1 MRIMSTFMR
10 IIMTS
15 KFVFSTL
22 ALAVAM
28 ATANANAATLDATTG
43 NASLSAEESDPITS
57 FQVSGGHSG
66 TVTGENI
73 VINTVVN
80 VTTDGRPDNPASS
93 AAIGTAETNKVLID
107 VESGSG
113 LNVNGSDLTIR
124 GQDIEILTK
133 SDNLITGYGNTV
145 IGGEETNSIKV
156 SGGQYGFSLLP
167 YSKKPNTNG
176 SLTLTAKNVDISAA
190 DTGLWVQNNSTGYE
204 DAYAR
209 VTINADDISIVAGRN
224 GIVSMSQG
232 DVELNGNVYIDAEN
246 AILTRGLSKVTIN
259 KYGEHTVKLNGNIN
273 FNYDEDTS
281 KTGVNADLTINL
293 STADSYWNGNTLVSW
308 GTGKPSDETKL
319 NVRSMKLSL
328 SNGAQWNVANI
339 INNDGTESGRLYVPL
354 NELTLNNGIINIT
367 EASDQNVE
375 IDRMYGTGGTI
386 NLLVTQGNEGL
397 SSASIVVDSVE
408 ETGSA
413 LNVNYLGITSDD
425 VQDADTAMEQLASS
439 VQAAGARQVRT
450 ISEGDIRGE
459 ITQTVAADGTKSEVR
474 TAENTKLV
482 SFRGL
487 NAVSLVAWRD
497 EVAYT
502 NQRMEFLRDNSHAY
516 GAWAQVY
523 GGESSYDDKSDLTT
537 TTIQVGADT
546 TIGDWV
552 AGAAFSYMTGEADL
566 LRGEA
571 DTDAYTLSLYAERNF
586 DSGLFINGI
595 ARYGRLSSD
604 AKAGNM
610 DASYDNNAFSVGGN
624 VGYHFTFAEQ
634 GFIEP
639 NVGLQYAY
647 VKGDDYKASNG
658 VKVEQDDFDAMIA
671 SFGARVGFNFP
682 NEAGKIFARVSVNHD
697 FLGEIDGTASKGNLA
712 ESMYLDLGGTWT
724 TYGIGT
730 QFNFTDNLSV
740 WGNLD
745 RTTGGEVS
753 TNYMMNAGVRYVF

>member
-1 MRIMSTFMR
+1 
-10 IIMTS
+10 MTS

-209 VTINADDISIVAGRN
+209 VTINADDISIVAGSN

-259 KYGEHTVKLNGNIN
+259 KNGEHTVKLNGNIN
-273 FNYDEDTS
+273 FNYDEYTS

-308 GTGKPSDETKL
+308 GTGKPSDDAKL
-319 NVRSMKLSL
+319 NVSSMKLSL

-354 NELTLNNGIINIT
+354 SELTLNNGIINIT
-367 EASDQNVE
+367 EASDQKVE
-375 IDRMYGTGGTI
+375 IDRMYGTGGTV
-386 NLLVTQGNEGL
+386 NLLTTVAEDGKLTATTVDFGEILSETAPTIAVTYSGITADDVKSNNLGDIEGGV
-397 SSASIVVDSVE
+397 SAKE
-408 ETGSA
+408 GSA
-413 LNVNYLGITSDD
+413 FKESRF
-425 VQDADTAMEQLASS
+425 VQQ
-439 VQAAGARQVRT
+439 GAIKGALTETYDENGKLLSRT
-450 ISEGDIRGE
+450 I
-459 ITQTVAADGTKSEVR
+459 
-474 TAENTKLV
+474 AENT
-482 SFRGL
+482 RL
-487 NAVSLVAWRD
+487 NAYGSVAALSIMQWRH
-497 EVAYT
+497 EM
-502 NQRMEFLRDNSHAY
+502 N
-516 GAWAQVY
+516 
-523 GGESSYDDKSDLTT
+523 DLTKRMGELRTSPEGVGSWVRIYGSEQEYGSQNIT
-537 TTIQVGADT
+537 TRNNSIQVGADADV
-546 TIGDWV
+546 GYGWKV
-552 AGAAFSYMTGEADL
+552 GAAFSYTDGKADYDL
-566 LRGEA
+566 GNA
-571 DTDAYTLSLYAERNF
+571 DNKSYGLGIYGTWMADNGQFIDLIAKYSRL
-586 DSGLFINGI
+586 DSDFELEGMDG
-595 ARYGRLSSD
+595 SS
-604 AKAGNM
+604 
-610 DASYDNNAFSVGGN
+610 DNNAFSVSAEYGWHLKLAQTGFVEPQAEVTYGYIQGDKFHTSNGVEIDQDDFESLIGRVGVRSGFYLPNNKGVIYARVSGLHDFKGDFDSTATLMSDRTLFDHVSEDLGDTWVEFGVGANFNWTDTTYCYVDLERTNGGDVKEN
-624 VGYHFTFAEQ
+624 WRW
-634 GFIEP
+634 
-639 NVGLQYAY
+639 NVGL
-647 VKGDDYKASNG
+647 
-658 VKVEQDDFDAMIA
+658 
-671 SFGARVGFNFP
+671 R
-682 NEAGKIFARVSVNHD
+682 H
-697 FLGEIDGTASKGNLA
+697 
-712 ESMYLDLGGTWT
+712 
-724 TYGIGT
+724 
-730 QFNFTDNLSV
+730 
-740 WGNLD
+740 
-745 RTTGGEVS
+745 
-753 TNYMMNAGVRYVF
+753 VF

>member
-1 MRIMSTFMR
+1 
-10 IIMTS
+10 MTS

-28 ATANANAATLDATTG
+28 ATANANAATLDATTD

-93 AAIGTAETNKVLID
+93 ADIGTAETNKVLID

-133 SDNLITGYGNTV
+133 SDNLITGYGKTV

-167 YSKKPNTNG
+167 YSKKPETNG
-176 SLTLTAKNVDISAA
+176 SLTLTAKNVDISAD

-204 DAYAR
+204 GAYAR

-259 KYGEHTVKLNGNIN
+259 KNGEHTVKLNGNIN

-308 GTGKPSDETKL
+308 GTGKPSDDAKL
-319 NVRSMKLSL
+319 NVSSMKLSL

-367 EASDQNVE
+367 EASDQKVE
-375 IDRMYGTGGTI
+375 IDRMYGTGGTV
-386 NLLVTQGNEGL
+386 NLLTTVAEDGKLT
-397 SSASIVVDSVE
+397 ATTVDF
-408 ETGSA
+408 
-413 LNVNYLGITSDD
+413 
-425 VQDADTAMEQLASS
+425 
-439 VQAAGARQVRT
+439 
-450 ISEGDIRGE
+450 GDIRSETAPTIAVTYSGITADDVKSNNLGDIEGGVSANEGSVFKESRFVQQGAIKGALTETYDENGE
-459 ITQTVAADGTKSEVR
+459 LLSR
-474 TAENTKLV
+474 TIAENT
-482 SFRGL
+482 RL
-487 NAVSLVAWRD
+487 NAYGSVAALSIMQWRH
-497 EVAYT
+497 EM
-502 NQRMEFLRDNSHAY
+502 N
-516 GAWAQVY
+516 
-523 GGESSYDDKSDLTT
+523 DLTKRMGELRTSPEGVGSWVRIYGSEQEYGSQNIT
-537 TTIQVGADT
+537 TRNNSIQVGADADV
-546 TIGDWV
+546 GYGWKV
-552 AGAAFSYMTGEADL
+552 GAAFSYTDGKADYDL
-566 LRGEA
+566 GNADNKSYGLGIYGTWMADNGQFIDLIAKYSRL
-571 DTDAYTLSLYAERNF
+571 DTDFELEGM
-586 DSGLFINGI
+586 DG
-595 ARYGRLSSD
+595 SS
-604 AKAGNM
+604 
-610 DASYDNNAFSVGGN
+610 DNNAFSVSAEYGWHLKLGQTGFVEPQAEVTYGYIQGDKFHTSNGVEIDQDDFESLIGRVGVRSGFYLPNNKGVIYARVSGLHDFKGDFDSTATLMSDRTIFDRVSEDLGDTWVEFGVGANFNWTDTTYSYVDLERTNGGDVKEN
-624 VGYHFTFAEQ
+624 WRW
-634 GFIEP
+634 
-639 NVGLQYAY
+639 NVGL
-647 VKGDDYKASNG
+647 
-658 VKVEQDDFDAMIA
+658 
-671 SFGARVGFNFP
+671 R
-682 NEAGKIFARVSVNHD
+682 H
-697 FLGEIDGTASKGNLA
+697 
-712 ESMYLDLGGTWT
+712 
-724 TYGIGT
+724 
-730 QFNFTDNLSV
+730 
-740 WGNLD
+740 
-745 RTTGGEVS
+745 
-753 TNYMMNAGVRYVF
+753 VF